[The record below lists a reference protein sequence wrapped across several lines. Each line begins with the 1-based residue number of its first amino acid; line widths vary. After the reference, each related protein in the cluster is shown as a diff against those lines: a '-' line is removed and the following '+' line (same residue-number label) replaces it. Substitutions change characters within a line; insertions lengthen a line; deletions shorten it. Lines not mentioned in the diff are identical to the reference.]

1 MFTINSLNSIQNRE
15 NFLPIDKNGREII
28 IFKIQ
33 NVMLVGKSI
42 FYPNLLLYSFDHNLV
57 YNPIKEKT
65 MSLEKLS
72 SPLEINIDVPHFT
85 TVNTTP
91 VFFFIY
97 NTDNYYHF
105 LYDTLPYLITFIH
118 LKKNID
124 LKLLMN
130 FPSHTSSKFYKFVY
144 EFLHLLGIT
153 DENIIIADKN
163 TLYKNIYISTSYTHD
178 INSNLPPRNEIYTF
192 YNSIKIANNHTF
204 DLPSKI
210 YISRRSWIHNDTSN
224 IGTNYTMRRIL
235 ENETSLV
242 EYLKSK
248 NYVEIFTEKLST
260 IEKISLFRGVT
271 DVIGALGG
279 GLSNVLF
286 SNKNCNVT
294 AICSPGFLDVNTR
307 FIYSLLNTNLTIFNN
322 TNHSESGDFK
332 KYMRVKYNDIVGEIS
347 NVNENEKIITISYS
361 DEVLSGWNSELKYKT
376 IDVNADH
383 CIKLDNGLNS
393 AWHVDIDK
401 LKELLQ

>member
-118 LKKNID
+118 LKKNI
-124 LKLLMN
+124 
-130 FPSHTSSKFYKFVY
+130 
-144 EFLHLLGIT
+144 
-153 DENIIIADKN
+153 
-163 TLYKNIYISTSYTHD
+163 
-178 INSNLPPRNEIYTF
+178 
-192 YNSIKIANNHTF
+192 
-204 DLPSKI
+204 
-210 YISRRSWIHNDTSN
+210 
-224 IGTNYTMRRIL
+224 
-235 ENETSLV
+235 
-242 EYLKSK
+242 
-248 NYVEIFTEKLST
+248 
-260 IEKISLFRGVT
+260 
-271 DVIGALGG
+271 
-279 GLSNVLF
+279 
-286 SNKNCNVT
+286 
-294 AICSPGFLDVNTR
+294 
-307 FIYSLLNTNLTIFNN
+307 
-322 TNHSESGDFK
+322 
-332 KYMRVKYNDIVGEIS
+332 
-347 NVNENEKIITISYS
+347 
-361 DEVLSGWNSELKYKT
+361 
-376 IDVNADH
+376 
-383 CIKLDNGLNS
+383 
-393 AWHVDIDK
+393 
-401 LKELLQ
+401 